1 MSSLARLARAAR
13 RAEKQCS
20 DGPMGRRSAS
30 LTVAPVGNGTEE
42 VTGAIAIAVDV
53 SALVQAQSK
62 AKEASSRYETPT
74 RLPLVTYL
82 YAAGDRSSPIY
93 VSPHRLWSGIRLTSG
108 SQSVISRR
116 A

>member
-1 MSSLARLARAAR
+1 MQR
-13 RAEKQCS
+13 RA
-20 DGPMGRRSAS
+20 DGETFSAS

-62 AKEASSRYETPT
+62 AKEASSRYETLAT

-93 VSPHRLWSGIRLTSG
+93 VSPQIETLVGYTPDEWLAKRDLPSRLIHPDDHDRHQGSG
-108 SQSVISRR
+108 
-116 A
+116 